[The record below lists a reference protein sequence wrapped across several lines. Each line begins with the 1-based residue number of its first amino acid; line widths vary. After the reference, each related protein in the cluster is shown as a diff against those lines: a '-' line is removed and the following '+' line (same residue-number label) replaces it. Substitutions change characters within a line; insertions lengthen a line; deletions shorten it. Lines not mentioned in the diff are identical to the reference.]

1 MDLGAALVAVKAACG
16 ADLDSCAELP
26 AGGYRFDAALSRP
39 APLAGSEA
47 AIVLDAEEAAAV
59 DKELATD
66 GAYGGVVAL
75 AAEYGGVAAV
85 EGLEL
90 EAPAEYDGALAW
102 LAVPVLD

>member
-39 APLAGSEA
+39 LAGAEA
-47 AIVLDAEEAAAV
+47 AIVLEAEAAAV
-59 DKELATD
+59 DEELATD
-66 GAYGGVVAL
+66 VAYGAVVAL
-75 AAEYGGVAAV
+75 AAEYGAVAAV